1 MGLANMEAL
10 ILLLR
15 SPYTVSSAML
25 SQKGIAVRASIA
37 TARRREHADLQAGHL
52 SRPQP
57 RPSKSSRSR
66 SCHGATN
73 VALFL
78 GPRLAGYSAVNVED
92 LTTVELRSRKL
103 AVGHLEMY
111 RAAALGFSD
120 AFPMLGAPQIGFA
133 TAGGSPACAR

>member
-37 TARRREHADLQAGHL
+37 TARRREHVDLQAGHL

-57 RPSKSSRSR
+57 RPSKILREAVR
-66 SCHGATN
+66 VMAQRTWRCFLDR
-73 VALFL
+73 AL
-78 GPRLAGYSAVNVED
+78 P
-92 LTTVELRSRKL
+92 
-103 AVGHLEMY
+103 
-111 RAAALGFSD
+111 
-120 AFPMLGAPQIGFA
+120 A
-133 TAGGSPACAR
+133 TAQLMSKI